1 VNAITT
7 VHPSSDDAG
16 EVSAATTRQTPPVTE
31 SSAQTAETPSP
42 REEALPR
49 PPSGACEGFID
60 FIGKNRTFGWA
71 WCRAEPER
79 PVDVEIRIDDQA
91 VVVVRADRFRP
102 DLARAG
108 VGSGYHGFDATLP
121 EPLSAEEK
129 HRVSAYVL
137 TAPGQPEVRLI
148 NRAIGETA
156 PRAARA
162 AAEGDRGIRP
172 AGAGAAACSQQ
183 LRPALNQILQAQK
196 GVEASLSGLVE
207 DVRHLS
213 QAQFG
218 VDNRAELALA
228 KANDQL
234 NAVQEVLA
242 RQTAALELIQLRLDA
257 VAAQL
262 TKQDP
267 VATQR
272 SGGDRPLYWA
282 VGMLAATALGALIFG
297 IFSLAL

>member
-1 VNAITT
+1 MNAITT
-7 VHPSSDDAG
+7 VHPSSEDAG
-16 EVSAATTRQTPPVTE
+16 EASAATTQQTHPATDP
-31 SSAQTAETPSP
+31 SAQTAETPSP
-42 REEALPR
+42 PDTELPR

-79 PVDVEIRIDDQA
+79 PVDVEIRIDGQP
-91 VVVVRADRFRP
+91 VVVARADRFRP

-108 VGSGYHGFDATLP
+108 VGSGCHGFDVTLP

-129 HRVSAYVL
+129 HRVTAYVL

-156 PRAARA
+156 PRAARV

-172 AGAGAAACSQQ
+172 AGVGAAACSQQ
-183 LRPALNQILQAQK
+183 VRPALNQILQVQK

-207 DVRHLS
+207 EVRHLS

-228 KANDQL
+228 KAIDQL
-234 NAVQEVLA
+234 YAVQETLT
-242 RQTAALELIQLRLDA
+242 RQTAALELLQLRFDA

-262 TKQDP
+262 SKQDP
-267 VATQR
+267 VATPR
-272 SGGDRPLYWA
+272 SGGDRPLYWT
-282 VGMLAATALGALIFG
+282 VGMLATTALGALIFG
-297 IFSLAL
+297 IYSLAL